1 MKLSISNI
9 GWSAADDEII
19 YEELRRLN
27 VEAIEIAPTR
37 IFPEDTYLKLE
48 EAKELK
54 KRLKSQYGLSIS
66 SMQSIWYGKT
76 ENIFRSNRE
85 REVLFEY
92 TKLAIK
98 FASVLECK
106 NLVFGCPKNRVIY
119 NEKDYITAMEF
130 FYKLGEYAYQNN
142 TVLSLEPNPVIYN
155 TNFINTTEDALL
167 MVKQIKSKGFRVNL
181 DTGTMICNNENF
193 EVVKDNIDLIHHI
206 HISEPHLQNIQRR
219 KLHNQ
224 LAELLSGVYHNY
236 ISLEMGK
243 RENNKDILESI
254 EYMKEVFDGI

>member
-19 YEELRRLN
+19 YEQLRRLN

-48 EAKELK
+48 EAKEF
-54 KRLKSQYGLSIS
+54 KRKLKSQYGLSIS

-85 REVLFEY
+85 REVLLEY
-92 TKLAIK
+92 TKLAIE

-106 NLVFGCPKNRVIY
+106 NLVFGCPKNRVVY

-130 FYKLGEYAYQNN
+130 FDELGEYAYQNN

-155 TNFINTTEDALL
+155 TNFINTTEEAML
-167 MVKQIKSKGFRVNL
+167 MVKQIKSQGFKVNL
-181 DTGTMICNNENF
+181 DTGTMISNNENLD
-193 EVVKDNIDLIHHI
+193 VVKENIDLIHHI
-206 HISEPHLQNIQRR
+206 HISEPHLEIIQPRN
-219 KLHNQ
+219 LHIQ

-236 ISLEMGK
+236 ISIEMGK
-243 RENNKDILESI
+243 REDIKDIYKSI
-254 EYMKEVFDGI
+254 EYIKEVFDGI